1 LRDIKLKV
9 LILVLGKKRPHYL
22 VDGYNL
28 IHVWEEIDL
37 EDIAT
42 ARDKLIHALIE
53 YGGYENF
60 EITVVFDAG
69 RTEEEEREEV
79 YNRFFRAIYSGYGE
93 TADSVIERLSY
104 EEVRRRRE
112 VHVVSFDAQIETV
125 ILGAG
130 AYRHPSREFY
140 RAVKRAKKHLRK
152 EYLGNVT
159 LPVQRNEVG
168 DRIDSDVMAKLEQM
182 RREK

>member
-1 LRDIKLKV
+1 MIFALK
-9 LILVLGKKRPHYL
+9 KKRPHYI

-28 IHVWEEIDL
+28 IHVWEEIDM
-37 EDIAT
+37 EDLAT
-42 ARDKLIHALIE
+42 ARDRLIHHLSE

-69 RTEEEEREEV
+69 KTEEEERVEV
-79 YNRFFRAIYSGYGE
+79 YSKFFRVIYSGFEE

-104 EEVRRRRE
+104 EEVKKKRE
-112 VHVVSFDAQIETV
+112 VHVVSSDALIESV

-152 EYLGNVT
+152 DYLGNVT

-168 DRIDSDVMAKLEQM
+168 DRIDEDIMSKLEAM
-182 RREK
+182 RRQK

>member
-1 LRDIKLKV
+1 M
-9 LILVLGKKRPHYL
+9 KKRPHYI

-28 IHVWEEIDL
+28 IHVWEEINIDDL
-37 EDIAT
+37 AT
-42 ARDKLIHALIE
+42 AREILIRNLIE

-60 EITVVFDAG
+60 EITLVFDAG
-69 RTEEEEREEV
+69 KTEEEEREEV
-79 YNRFFRAIYSGYGE
+79 YSKIFRVIYSGFEE

-104 EEVRRRRE
+104 EEVKKRRE
-112 VHVVSFDAQIETV
+112 VHVVSSDALIESV

-140 RAVKRAKKHLRK
+140 RTIKRAKKHLRK

-168 DRIDSDVMAKLEQM
+168 DRIDADVWAELEKM
-182 RREK
+182 RREM

>member
-1 LRDIKLKV
+1 M
-9 LILVLGKKRPHYL
+9 KKRPHYI

-28 IHVWEEIDL
+28 IHVWEEINIDDL
-37 EDIAT
+37 AT
-42 ARDKLIHALIE
+42 AREILIRNLIE

-69 RTEEEEREEV
+69 KTEEEEREEV
-79 YNRFFRAIYSGYGE
+79 YSKIFRVIYSGFEE

-104 EEVRRRRE
+104 EEVRKRRE
-112 VHVVSFDAQIETV
+112 VHVVSSDALIETV

-140 RAVKRAKKHLRK
+140 RAIKRAKKHLRK

-159 LPVQRNEVG
+159 LPVRRNEVG
-168 DRIDSDVMAKLEQM
+168 DRIDADVWAELEKM
-182 RREK
+182 RRQK

>member
-1 LRDIKLKV
+1 M
-9 LILVLGKKRPHYL
+9 GKKRPHYI

-28 IHVWEEIDL
+28 LHVWEEIDITDL
-37 EDIAT
+37 AT
-42 ARDKLIHALIE
+42 AREILIRKLIE

-69 RTEEEEREEV
+69 KTEEEEREEV
-79 YNRFFRAIYSGYGE
+79 YSKIFRVIYSGFEE

-104 EEVRRRRE
+104 EEVKKRRE
-112 VHVVSFDAQIETV
+112 VHVVSSDALIETV

-140 RAVKRAKKHLRK
+140 RAIKRAKKHLRK

-168 DRIDSDVMAKLEQM
+168 DRINADVWAELEKM
-182 RREK
+182 RRQK